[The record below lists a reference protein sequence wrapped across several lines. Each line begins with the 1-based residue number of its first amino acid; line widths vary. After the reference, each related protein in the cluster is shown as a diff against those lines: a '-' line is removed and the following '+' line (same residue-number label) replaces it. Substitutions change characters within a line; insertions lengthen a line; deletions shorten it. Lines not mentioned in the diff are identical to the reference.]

1 MVPGI
6 TEYTRIGPNSRILG
20 LWLDPSHTQ
29 RATLHQATATF
40 EEMGERTI
48 STQVRI
54 DIDGDIAPQF
64 NGWELDFR
72 GETFVLPTLKP
83 QAAKDNTTRNSLVD
97 LVFTSSPIDD
107 LKRYYFAEMAEIE
120 VGTVIIDKYVASLRI
135 NLTNFVAAFN
145 KVLSYY
151 FPNGEYVMTLA
162 NGVDTGEVK
171 DFPIDYMY
179 IWEVLQKIH
188 EIYGVTWRMST
199 RNGVT
204 TISVGA
210 QSESIPSTDHVFQYG
225 FDGGL
230 LRFERHVEDT
240 DIYNVLL
247 GRGGEKNIPYRYFKK
262 TDEFNPIWAADPDAI
277 PELRNIFFSRL
288 LDSNF
293 RNYIQGWKTNPNRDT
308 TTWDGI
314 VVETYDSARGATDWA
329 YQKGHTDTKFDPVE
343 YVKDDDSIALY
354 GVRQGKLDD
363 NDDIFPTI
371 QGVDF
376 PDDDPD
382 IGRVDEVVAV
392 YVTDEESQE
401 AIYDLT
407 TPLSDVLLDVDDPYE
422 WVSKQVNSSY
432 TFVVPAERV
441 GRIEYAW
448 ADEPLTPRAE
458 RSTGIIDQ
466 TNSVVMSGVAPIPSG
481 QYASYD
487 GISAIPAGEHYLHLS
502 MRIDKTAGFD
512 SIQGKFGIKNITLHS
527 TPKDKISYRQIF
539 TIWIKNLWQSTQGA
553 NESDKDY
560 AHRVWD
566 PILGD
571 KLGKSA
577 AVCFSDGFMSTSEDY
592 EFLIQKLPEV
602 DRTKSLN
609 GVPSEWKL
617 TLVRSD
623 AEYEATG
630 LYIPNTQTGGLP
642 IAGDHFFFTGI
653 DIPIYY
659 VKWAERKLTQYK
671 QDALDDNAWTNPTW
685 IVSLDK
691 VKANLDGGS
700 DYAGTLADKIDAG
713 VLITITDPR
722 FTRSRQGEQQRLTLG
737 IRTATFTWNE
747 PSENNPYLVP
757 DIEVILSDKIEKVD
771 SYQDTKSEVGYI
783 STNYA
788 TISSVKKIA
797 RTQIYQTEIAIDGN
811 FNYLGPVIG
820 TVEI

>member
-1 MVPGI
+1 MLPGI
-6 TEYTRIGPNSRILG
+6 TEYTRISSSSRVEG
-20 LWLDPSHTQ
+20 LWLDSARTK
-29 RATLHQATATF
+29 RATLHQATASF

-48 STQVRI
+48 STQIRV
-54 DIDGDIAPQF
+54 DGSIAPQF

-72 GETFVLPTLKP
+72 GETFILPTLKP
-83 QAAKDNTTRNSLVD
+83 QAAKDNTTMNSLVD

-107 LKRYYFAEMAEIE
+107 LKRFYFAEMAEIE
-120 VGTVIIDKYVASLRI
+120 VGTVIIDKYVASLRL

-151 FPNGEYVMTLA
+151 FPSGKYVMTLA
-162 NGVDTGEVK
+162 SGVDTGEVK

-188 EIYGVTWRMST
+188 EIYGVSWRMT
-199 RNGVT
+199 TTNGVT
-204 TISVGA
+204 TIAVGA
-210 QSESIPSTDHVFQYG
+210 QAASIPSTDHVFQYG

-277 PELRNIFFSRL
+277 PELRNLYFSRL

-308 TTWDGI
+308 TTWEGI
-314 VVETYDSARGATDWA
+314 VVESYDSTRGATDWA
-329 YQKGHTDTKFDPVE
+329 YAKGHSDTKFDPVE

-354 GVRQGKLDD
+354 GIRQGKLDD
-363 NDDIFPTI
+363 NEDIFPTI

-376 PDDDPD
+376 PDDNPD
-382 IGRVDEVVAV
+382 IGRVDEVIAVEVTAEDSPEAV
-392 YVTDEESQE
+392 YDVKTLLADIYQSAGGGNTMRVTIQ
-401 AIYDLT
+401 
-407 TPLSDVLLDVDDPYE
+407 
-422 WVSKQVNSSY
+422 SSN
-432 TFVVPAERV
+432 TITIPADRV

-448 ADEPLTPRAE
+448 MEDDTDGGDSP
-458 RSTGIIDQ
+458 TGKIDT
-466 TNSVVMSGVAPIPSG
+466 TNSVAYVSDGTHRFGMSYIPPGTYHYCVDIIVDLMSGQSSLVGKYGIWDIMLHCTPT
-481 QYASYD
+481 D
-487 GISAIPAGEHYLHLS
+487 GL
-502 MRIDKTAGFD
+502 
-512 SIQGKFGIKNITLHS
+512 
-527 TPKDKISYRQIF
+527 SYRQVF
-539 TIWIKNLWQSTQGA
+539 TIWIKNLWQSTQQSG
-553 NESDKDY
+553 ETDVEY
-560 AHRVWD
+560 AHRIWD

-571 KLGKSA
+571 KLGQSA

-609 GVPSEWKL
+609 GVSSEWKL

-685 IVSLDK
+685 VVSLDK
-691 VKANLDGGS
+691 IKASLDGGS
-700 DYAGTLADKIDAG
+700 AYAGTLAEKLDAG
-713 VLITITDPR
+713 VLVTITDPR
-722 FTRSRQGEQQRLTLG
+722 FTRSRQGEQQKLTLG
-737 IRTATFTWNE
+737 IRTLTFTWNE
-747 PSENNPYLVP
+747 PSDSSPCLVP
-757 DIEVILSDKIEKVD
+757 EIEVVLSDKIEKVD
-771 SYQDTKSEVGYI
+771 SYQDTKSEVDYI

-788 TISSVKKIA
+788 TRSSVKKIN
-797 RTQIYQTEIAIDGN
+797 RTTILQTEIAIDGN